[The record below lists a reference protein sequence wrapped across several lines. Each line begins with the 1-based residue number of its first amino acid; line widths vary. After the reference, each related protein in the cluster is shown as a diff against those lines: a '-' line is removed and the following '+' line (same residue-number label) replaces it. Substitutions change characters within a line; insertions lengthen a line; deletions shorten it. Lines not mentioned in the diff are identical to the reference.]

1 MSPEVLKGLKITL
14 LVQLLIFVV
23 FGIFFT
29 FFIELYVELFSW
41 PDLDRTAGRFIGV
54 IFLSF
59 AFVLFLVYRESDFE
73 KIELIIIL
81 DILIMILGAIV
92 QLVGVFLDLTGWA
105 GWFNFAL
112 QIAFFVGL
120 LYFYISQVRK

>member
-1 MSPEVLKGLKITL
+1 M
-14 LVQLLIFVV
+14 
-23 FGIFFT
+23 
-29 FFIELYVELFSW
+29 
-41 PDLDRTAGRFIGV
+41 

-73 KIELIIIL
+73 KIELIIVL

-92 QLVGVFLDLTGWA
+92 QLIGVFLDFTGWA

-112 QIAFFVGL
+112 QMGFFVGL
-120 LYFYISQVRK
+120 LFFYIQQVRT

>member
-1 MSPEVLKGLKITL
+1 MSLEVSKGLKITL
-14 LVQLLIFVV
+14 LVQLLIFVI

-29 FFIELYVELFSW
+29 FFIDFYKDLFSW
-41 PDLDRTAGRFIGV
+41 PVLDRTAGRFIGV

-73 KIELIIIL
+73 KIEFVIVL

-92 QLVGVFLDLTGWA
+92 QLIGVFLDGTGWA

-112 QIAFFVGL
+112 QLAFFVGL
-120 LYFYISQVRK
+120 LYFYIAQVRK

>member
-14 LVQLLIFVV
+14 LIQLAIFVI

-29 FFIELYVELFSW
+29 FFIYDYVILFSW
-41 PDLDRTAGRFIGV
+41 PDLDPTAGRFIGV

-73 KIELIIIL
+73 KIEFVIIL
-81 DILIMILGAIV
+81 DLLIMILGAIV
-92 QLVGVFLDLTGWA
+92 QLMGFFLDGTGWA

-112 QIAFFVGL
+112 QIGFFVAL
-120 LYFYISQVRK
+120 LFFYIQQVRR

>member
-23 FGIFFT
+23 FGFFYT
-29 FFIELYVELFSW
+29 FLVDYVLFIGGW
-41 PDLDRTAGRFIGV
+41 PSLDNTASRFIGV

-59 AFVLFLVYRESDFE
+59 AFVLFLVYRESDFD
-73 KIELIIIL
+73 KIEFVIIL
-81 DILIMILGAIV
+81 DLLIMILGAIV
-92 QLVGVFLDLTGWA
+92 HLIGFFLDATGWT

-112 QIAFFVGL
+112 QIGFFVAL
-120 LYFYISQVRK
+120 LFFYIQQVRK

>member
-14 LVQLLIFVV
+14 LAQLVIFII

-29 FFIELYVELFSW
+29 FFIEYYVQFFNW
-41 PDLDRTAGRFIGV
+41 PNLDPTAGRFIGV

-59 AFVLFLVYRESDFE
+59 AFVIFLVYRESDFE
-73 KIELIIIL
+73 KIEFVIIL

-92 QLVGVFLDLTGWA
+92 QLIGVFLDQTEWA

-112 QIAFFVGL
+112 QIGFFVAL
-120 LYFYISQVRK
+120 LYFYIQQVRR

>member
-14 LVQLLIFVV
+14 LAQLVIFII

-29 FFIELYVELFSW
+29 FFVEYYVLFFNW
-41 PDLDRTAGRFIGV
+41 PNLDPTAGRFIGV

-73 KIELIIIL
+73 KIEFVIVL

-92 QLVGVFLDLTGWA
+92 QLIGVFLDETGWA
-105 GWFNFAL
+105 GWFNFTL
-112 QIAFFVGL
+112 QLAFFVGL
-120 LYFYISQVRK
+120 LYFYIAQVRK